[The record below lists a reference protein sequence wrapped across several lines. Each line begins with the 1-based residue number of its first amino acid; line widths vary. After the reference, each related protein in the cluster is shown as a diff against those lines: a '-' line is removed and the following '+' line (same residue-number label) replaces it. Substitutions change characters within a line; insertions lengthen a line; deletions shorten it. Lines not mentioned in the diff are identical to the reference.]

1 MTQPRDSTPPGAPPD
16 PPPGIEYVGFWIRFL
31 AFVVDSVLATIIIT
45 PVIYAV
51 AGALGYAG
59 APMPA
64 GYVVSFV
71 QLVLVAAAFIVFWIY
86 RSATPGKMIFHARIA
101 DAHTFG
107 PLATGQ
113 AIIRY
118 IGYYISSLPLFLGF
132 LWIAWDR
139 RKQGWHDKIAGTVVI
154 RDVPLAASPG
164 TPVASPPPDGR
175 RPGEGPG

>member
-1 MTQPRDSTPPGAPPD
+1 MEQASGAPGGRQD

-31 AFVVDSVLATIIIT
+31 AFLVDSVLATVIIT

-59 APMPA
+59 APTPA
-64 GYVVSFV
+64 GYVVSLV
-71 QLVLVAAAFIVFWIY
+71 QLVLVAAAFIVFWVY

-101 DAHTFG
+101 DAATFG
-107 PLATGQ
+107 ALSTGQ
-113 AIIRY
+113 AVIRY

-132 LWIAWDR
+132 LWIGWDR

-154 RDVPLAASPG
+154 RDVPLAAP
-164 TPVASPPPDGR
+164 PEAPLASPPPE
-175 RPGEGPG
+175 PGPTREGPG